1 MRVSGSGAERPTG
14 HSPQPLRGLGAALD
28 VAMYV
33 LDAQGRIVD
42 ANAQAEKLLARSAEE
57 LVDQDAHDLLRR
69 NSRGETV
76 PRAQCSL
83 MQAFLANRTAH
94 GAQDWFERGDGSL
107 LELSWTVTPCRIG
120 EEAQGAVVLIHKE
133 RPDTSTITAAQ
144 DDFPSTPLTELDRL
158 ALLAETTTTLTST
171 LDVDDALDRLV
182 RLVVPLLADW
192 AVIDLITEGG
202 DVRRIAVY
210 HYEDGSLV
218 RKESLEGRMPPV
230 PQESSMPLSRALRG
244 VSATVAGPQT
254 YQGPPDSRVAVVQ
267 REMFEATGIHS
278 AAIAPFRGP
287 REVLGALTLGRADRA
302 GEFDAGEL
310 SLLEDITRRAGLAL
324 SNAHLYQQQRRV
336 SETMQRH
343 LLPQL
348 PSVTGVEMTAR
359 YLAAPNASQ
368 VGGDW
373 YDAFVLPDGPTA
385 LVIGDVV
392 GHDLDAA
399 AGMAQVRNML
409 RALAWSHQERPA
421 AILERLDRALLHL
434 TDISMATIVFAH
446 VEGTDD
452 GQWLLRWTNAGHPPP
467 LLVTP
472 DGEARFLEYGHG
484 ILLGTGVAPDR
495 NDAVITLPPLST
507 VVFYT
512 DGLVESPGESI
523 DVGLAK
529 LREDAVALAQGPLG
543 VLCDRLLESVRP
555 DDNSDDVAMLA
566 FRVPAAPSADGAKPA
581 LAV

>member
-1 MRVSGSGAERPTG
+1 MSSSGAERHSGQSPELIRETG
-14 HSPQPLRGLGAALD
+14 AVLD

-33 LDAQGRIVD
+33 VD
-42 ANAQAEKLLARSAEE
+42 AHGLIIDVNSQAEKLLARSAEE
-57 LVDQDAHDLLRR
+57 LVGQDAHDLLRR
-69 NSRGETV
+69 NSRGETM
-76 PRAQCSL
+76 PRAQCLL
-83 MQAFLANRTAH
+83 MQAFLSNRTAH
-94 GAQDWFERGDGSL
+94 GTQDWFERGDGSL
-107 LELSWTVTPCRIG
+107 LELAWTVTPCRVG
-120 EEAQGAVVLIHKE
+120 EEARGAVVLFHKE
-133 RPDTSTITAAQ
+133 QPDTSTSAPGRDGRPTA
-144 DDFPSTPLTELDRL
+144 PLTELDRL

-192 AVIDLITEGG
+192 AVIDLFTGGG
-202 DVRRIAVY
+202 DVRRTAVL
-210 HYEDGSLV
+210 HYEEGALV
-218 RKESLEGRMPPV
+218 RKEGLEGPMPPV
-230 PQESSMPLSRALRG
+230 PEESSMPLCRALRG
-244 VSATVAGPQT
+244 GSATVAGPRT
-254 YQGPPDSRVAVVQ
+254 YHGPPDSGVAVVQ
-267 REMFEATGIHS
+267 RELFEATGIHS
-278 AAIAPFRGP
+278 AAIAPIRGP

-302 GEFDAGEL
+302 GHFDAGEL

-348 PSVTGVEMTAR
+348 PSVTGVQMAAR

-421 AILERLDRALLHL
+421 AIVERLDRALLHL
-434 TDISMATIVFAH
+434 TDISMATVVFAH

-467 LLVTP
+467 LLVAS

-484 ILLGTGVAPDR
+484 ILLGTGMAPER
-495 NDAVITLPPLST
+495 SDAVITLPPRST

-529 LREDAVALAQGPLG
+529 LRRSAVPLAQRPLSSF
-543 VLCDRLLESVRP
+543 CDRLLDRVRS
-555 DDNSDDVAMLA
+555 DDNGDDVALLA
-566 FRVPAAPSADGAKPA
+566 FRVPAAPEHGPEAAPA
-581 LAV
+581 PAT